1 MLQLRA
7 IRKRRG
13 MDAKRLAA
21 LLGVKTDR
29 VYAWETE
36 RAEIPLHFAI
46 QCADIFRCSLD
57 ELAGRETPPMSDD
70 ARMVL
75 ELYAAADETGQAA
88 VRAVADAVG
97 RADANAAAPP
107 AGLDAARRGA

>member
-36 RAEIPLHFAI
+36 RAEIPLH
-46 QCADIFRCSLD
+46 
-57 ELAGRETPPMSDD
+57 GRGHKFKSCNAHQQKRRPD
-70 ARMVL
+70 A
-75 ELYAAADETGQAA
+75 
-88 VRAVADAVG
+88 
-97 RADANAAAPP
+97 
-107 AGLDAARRGA
+107 

>member
-57 ELAGRETPPMSDD
+57 ELAGRETPPMTDA

-75 ELYAAADETGQAA
+75 ELYE
-88 VRAVADAVG
+88 
-97 RADANAAAPP
+97 RADATGRAAIDAVAHAVGPSGVP
-107 AGLDAARRGA
+107 GAGRRAG